1 MSRRST
7 FPQWKLDSCSLKLAR
22 KTHWFIFHSS
32 QQLWSSFLVSWKQ
45 QVVCYFLLKSH
56 LTVQFHLIRVNT
68 NMVVQTHRTLFADT
82 FSHEMVQC
90 VLVVSLH
97 SSETERKHA
106 LWTWDLGPDGKR
118 HIFPQWKLDSC
129 SLKFARK
136 THWFIFFPLI
146 QQLWSPFGVFW
157 KKQDAYHFMLGSH
170 LSVCFT

>member
-1 MSRRST
+1 MWPGIPYKKWSS
-7 FPQWKLDSCSLKLAR
+7 
-22 KTHWFIFHSS
+22 HHS
-32 QQLWSSFLVSWKQ
+32 QQKSPKCSTWVQSQKWLIS
-45 QVVCYFLLKSH
+45 VCFQGKP
-56 LTVQFHLIRVNT
+56 FNIRVNT